1 MRTAATRSFSRDL
14 LEQVAGRAGHDRV
27 EESFV
32 VAEGGQHEATRSG
45 SLRAHL
51 PTDLHTVAVG
61 EADVEDGDVGPDRAD
76 AADGLLRAVGLTDD
90 LDVVLG
96 LEEVAQSTAD
106 DVVVVHQEHADRHRA
121 ILAGAGGRRQR
132 TRVARTV
139 GTLVPPVPD
148 LRPETPSGPVPT
160 VRRTRGANREP
171 PERRGPMT
179 ITETRPAENTTVA
192 PADEPITI
200 TRRRIDA
207 IALIAGVAAVLV
219 LAAAGALLT
228 WGSNFAE
235 DYVGDELAA
244 QAITFP
250 PAESL
255 QEEGRDD
262 LVAFA
267 DGQVDTGEEAEAYAS
282 FIAGHIE
289 GIAEG
294 ATYAEL
300 GDAERVAE
308 EAATEAITSGAP
320 ANEVATLEEE
330 AAAITGQRDSIFRG
344 EMLRGTLLNA
354 FAWSTMGRIAGIAAT
369 VAFAA
374 AALMAVLVGLGFVHL
389 RKMTAAQ

>member
-1 MRTAATRSFSRDL
+1 
-14 LEQVAGRAGHDRV
+14 
-27 EESFV
+27 
-32 VAEGGQHEATRSG
+32 
-45 SLRAHL
+45 
-51 PTDLHTVAVG
+51 
-61 EADVEDGDVGPDRAD
+61 
-76 AADGLLRAVGLTDD
+76 
-90 LDVVLG
+90 
-96 LEEVAQSTAD
+96 
-106 DVVVVHQEHADRHRA
+106 
-121 ILAGAGGRRQR
+121 
-132 TRVARTV
+132 
-139 GTLVPPVPD
+139 
-148 LRPETPSGPVPT
+148 
-160 VRRTRGANREP
+160 
-171 PERRGPMT
+171 MT
-179 ITETRPAENTTVA
+179 ITETRPAETVA